1 MAPSPSSA
9 PPFPCVRLSAPTVP
23 SMFKRLLLSVSALA
37 AALCLAPAASA
48 DTWPEARPV
57 TLIVPFSPGGNVDTT
72 ARLVAQK
79 LADRLKQ
86 SVIVDNLAGAG
97 GVLGVAKAA
106 HAKPDGYTLVMG
118 FDGPISVARLINS
131 AVKYDA
137 ETDLMPVALVTT
149 APVVLLA
156 RPGLPVKN
164 MDELIAL
171 AREKPDTLTYASSG
185 VGTVLHLAMEVM
197 QDQAKI
203 KLVHVPYRGGA
214 QITNDVMGGQVDLG
228 LLVTTSATPLVQ
240 QKKLQALG
248 VTSAARV
255 ATLPDVQAFGETP
268 ALKGFELNTWT
279 GVFVPAGTDP
289 AIVQRLNQE
298 LNAVL
303 QLDDVQ
309 KRLAEGGAMPGQGT
323 PQDFAAFLKKEK
335 DLYAHIVKSANIQ
348 QE

>member
-1 MAPSPSSA
+1 
-9 PPFPCVRLSAPTVP
+9 
-23 SMFKRLLLSVSALA
+23 MFKRLLLSVSALA

-48 DTWPEARPV
+48 DTWPEARPL

-118 FDGPISVARLINS
+118 FDGPISVAKLINS

-197 QDQAKI
+197 QDQAKV

-279 GVFVPAGTDP
+279 GVFAPAGTDP
-289 AIVQRLNQE
+289 TIVQRLNQE